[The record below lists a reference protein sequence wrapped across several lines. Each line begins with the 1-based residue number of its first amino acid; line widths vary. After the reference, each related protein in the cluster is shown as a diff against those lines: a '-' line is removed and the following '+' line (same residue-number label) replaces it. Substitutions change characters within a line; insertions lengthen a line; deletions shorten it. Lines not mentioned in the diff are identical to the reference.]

1 MRGSSRRLTLLRSN
15 SPVLITFS
23 DGAHNTCRRPGGYE
37 FVDESSVVRHRRH
50 GLDEAVQRIASITG
64 KQVVSM
70 SYRGQPMDKDIKVYH
85 FAPASPSTLRF
96 SAALRPQS
104 RRKSDQDDLTTA
116 KELLS
121 AAHCSR
127 PTFSPVTAYTH
138 ATLSQSM
145 QISAKNLTGG
155 TISLNVEASDSIDD
169 VKSKIQAKKVCT
181 MMAFQMSGLQRLLL
195 FLSVTLCRGIA
206 TLQQLTC
213 SFPSS
218 KTPYH

>member
-1 MRGSSRRLTLLRSN
+1 
-15 SPVLITFS
+15 
-23 DGAHNTCRRPGGYE
+23 
-37 FVDESSVVRHRRH
+37 
-50 GLDEAVQRIASITG
+50 
-64 KQVVSM
+64 
-70 SYRGQPMDKDIKVYH
+70 MDKDIKLYH

-121 AAHCSR
+121 AAYCSR
-127 PTFSPVTAYTH
+127 PIFSPVAYTH
-138 ATLSQSM
+138 ATLSQGM

-155 TISLNVEASDSIDD
+155 TISLNVEASDSVDD

-213 SFPSS
+213 SFPPS

>member
-1 MRGSSRRLTLLRSN
+1 MFDIDDMDSMRQ
-15 SPVLITFS
+15 FS
-23 DGAHNTCRRPGGYE
+23 DK
-37 FVDESSVVRHRRH
+37 
-50 GLDEAVQRIASITG
+50 IASITG

-70 SYRGQPMDKDIKVYH
+70 TAHGQGHQSIPLRACLTEHTSI
-85 FAPASPSTLRF
+85 FCRSPSAV
-96 SAALRPQS
+96 SSQIRPGRS
-104 RRKSDQDDLTTA
+104 PTA
-116 KELLS
+116 KKILS
-121 AAHCSR
+121 AAYCSR
-127 PTFSPVTAYTH
+127 PIFSPVAYTH
-138 ATLSQSM
+138 ATLSQGM